1 MTERR
6 RPGRLIARLFLSG
19 ALMLA
24 AAASLLAAGVASADR
39 AVSSALTAVSGL
51 MILMAIVIV
60 VAPLSIWRRVLTPER
75 RLSLQV
81 FFSNRPAVVGLA
93 IVLAYVADALI
104 VQFAPWLI
112 GIRHPYTVIPNF
124 ANPLPEPPSWKHPL
138 GTTYPG
144 IDLLRAI
151 VKAIRL
157 DLALS
162 VAVVLPGAAIGIVI
176 GIIATYFGGWIDD
189 VLMRLTDVFFS
200 VPYLV
205 LAVAIGYVLGRTLDS
220 MIYALIVVW
229 WPLYARY
236 TRSVTLQVKELTFIE
251 AARAAGASNTKIMFR
266 HILPNALPPVLVQAS
281 MDLGTIMLTI
291 SALAF
296 IGFLPVANIP
306 ELGYL
311 TTLGLNYVNTAPW
324 TVIVPGAFIVIFA
337 VAVYLMG
344 MGLMD
349 VINPRRRSSL

>member
-1 MTERR
+1 MAK
-6 RPGRLIARLFLSG
+6 GG
-19 ALMLA
+19 
-24 AAASLLAAGVASADR
+24 
-39 AVSSALTAVSGL
+39 LTSR
-51 MILMAIVIV
+51 I
-60 VAPLSIWRRVLTPER
+60 LTPER
-75 RLSLQV
+75 KLSLQV
-81 FFSNRPAVVGLA
+81 FFSNKLAVVGLI

-112 GIRHPYTVIPNF
+112 GLKYPFKVIPDYS
-124 ANPLPEPPSWKHPL
+124 NPVPQPPSWKHPF

-144 IDLLRAI
+144 IDLLRAV
-151 VKAIRL
+151 VKAIRF
-157 DLALS
+157 DLGLS
-162 VAVVLPGAAIGIVI
+162 VVIVVPGALLGIVI
-176 GIIATYFGGWIDD
+176 GIVATYFGGWVDD
-189 VLMRLTDVFFS
+189 VLMRLTDIFFS

-205 LAVAIGYVLGRTLDS
+205 LAIAIGYALGRNITS
-220 MIYALIVVW
+220 MVIALIIVW

-251 AARAAGASNTKIMFR
+251 AARAAGASNYKIMFR
-266 HILPNALPPVLVQAS
+266 HILPNALPPVLVQMS

-291 SALAF
+291 SGLAF

-311 TTLGLNYVNTAPW
+311 TTLGLNYINTAPW
-324 TVIVPGAFIVIFA
+324 TVIVPGVFIVIFA
-337 VAVYLMG
+337 VSVYLLG

>member
-1 MTERR
+1 MAK
-6 RPGRLIARLFLSG
+6 GG
-19 ALMLA
+19 
-24 AAASLLAAGVASADR
+24 
-39 AVSSALTAVSGL
+39 LTSR
-51 MILMAIVIV
+51 I
-60 VAPLSIWRRVLTPER
+60 LTPER
-75 RLSLQV
+75 KLSLQV
-81 FFSNRPAVVGLA
+81 FFSNKLAVVGLV

-112 GIRHPYTVIPNF
+112 GLKYPFKVIPDYS
-124 ANPLPEPPSWKHPL
+124 NPVPQPPSWKHPF

-144 IDLLRAI
+144 IDLLRAV
-151 VKAIRL
+151 VKAIRF
-157 DLALS
+157 DLGLS
-162 VAVVLPGAAIGIVI
+162 VVIVVPGALLGIVI
-176 GIIATYFGGWIDD
+176 GIVATYFGGWVDD
-189 VLMRLTDVFFS
+189 VLMRLTDIFFS

-205 LAVAIGYVLGRTLDS
+205 LAIAIGYALGRNITS
-220 MIYALIVVW
+220 MVIALIIVW

-251 AARAAGASNTKIMFR
+251 AARAAGASNYKIMFR
-266 HILPNALPPVLVQAS
+266 HILPNALPPVLVQMS

-291 SALAF
+291 SGLAF

-311 TTLGLNYVNTAPW
+311 TTLGLIYINTAPW
-324 TVIVPGAFIVIFA
+324 TVLVPGVFIVIFA
-337 VAVYLMG
+337 VSVYLLG

>member
-1 MTERR
+1 MAK
-6 RPGRLIARLFLSG
+6 GGLLSR
-19 ALMLA
+19 MF
-24 AAASLLAAGVASADR
+24 
-39 AVSSALTAVSGL
+39 
-51 MILMAIVIV
+51 
-60 VAPLSIWRRVLTPER
+60 TPER
-75 RLSLQV
+75 RLSIQV
-81 FFSNRPAVVGLA
+81 FLSNKPALIGLV
-93 IVLAYVADALI
+93 IVLIYVVDAII

-112 GIRHPYTVIPNF
+112 GIRHPFTVIPNY
-124 ANPLPEPPSWKHPL
+124 ANPVPQAPSWRHPF

-144 IDLLRAI
+144 IDLLRAV

-162 VAVVLPGAAIGIVI
+162 VAIVIPGALLGIVI
-176 GIIATYFGGWIDD
+176 GIVATYFGGWVDD
-189 VLMRLTDVFFS
+189 VLMRLTDIFFS

-205 LAVAIGYVLGRTLDS
+205 LAIAVGYVLGRTINS
-220 MIYALIVVW
+220 MIIALIVVW

-236 TRSVTLQVKELTFIE
+236 TRSVTIQVKEMTFIE
-251 AARAAGASNTKIMFR
+251 AARAAGASNVKIMFR
-266 HILPNALPPVLVQAS
+266 HILPNALPPVLVQMS

-291 SALAF
+291 SGLAF

-311 TTLGLNYVNTAPW
+311 TTLGLNYINTAPW
-324 TVIVPGAFIVIFA
+324 TVVVPGSFIVIFA
-337 VAVYLMG
+337 VSVYLMG

>member
-1 MTERR
+1 MAK
-6 RPGRLIARLFLSG
+6 GG
-19 ALMLA
+19 
-24 AAASLLAAGVASADR
+24 
-39 AVSSALTAVSGL
+39 LTSR
-51 MILMAIVIV
+51 I
-60 VAPLSIWRRVLTPER
+60 LTPER
-75 RLSLQV
+75 KLSLQV
-81 FFSNRPAVVGLA
+81 FFSNKLAVVGLV

-112 GIRHPYTVIPNF
+112 GLKYPFKVIPDYS
-124 ANPLPEPPSWKHPL
+124 NPVPQPPSWKHPF

-144 IDLLRAI
+144 IDLLRA
-151 VKAIRL
+151 VAKAIRF
-157 DLALS
+157 DLGLS
-162 VAVVLPGAAIGIVI
+162 VVIVVPGALLGIVI
-176 GIIATYFGGWIDD
+176 GIVATYFGGWVDD
-189 VLMRLTDVFFS
+189 VLMRLTDIFFS

-205 LAVAIGYVLGRTLDS
+205 LAIAIGYALGRNITS
-220 MIYALIVVW
+220 MVIALIIVW

-251 AARAAGASNTKIMFR
+251 AARAAGASNYKIMFR
-266 HILPNALPPVLVQAS
+266 HILPNALPPVLVQMS

-291 SALAF
+291 SGLAF

-311 TTLGLNYVNTAPW
+311 STLGLNYINTAPW
-324 TVIVPGAFIVIFA
+324 AVIVPGVFIVIFA
-337 VAVYLMG
+337 VAVYLLG

>member
-1 MTERR
+1 MAK
-6 RPGRLIARLFLSG
+6 GG
-19 ALMLA
+19 
-24 AAASLLAAGVASADR
+24 
-39 AVSSALTAVSGL
+39 LTSR
-51 MILMAIVIV
+51 I
-60 VAPLSIWRRVLTPER
+60 LTPER
-75 RLSLQV
+75 KLSLQV
-81 FFSNRPAVVGLA
+81 FFSNKLAVVGLV

-112 GIRHPYTVIPNF
+112 GLKYPFKVIPDYS
-124 ANPLPEPPSWKHPL
+124 NPVPQPPSWKHPF

-144 IDLLRAI
+144 IDLLRA
-151 VKAIRL
+151 VAKAIRF
-157 DLALS
+157 DLGLS
-162 VAVVLPGAAIGIVI
+162 VVIVVPGALLGIVI
-176 GIIATYFGGWIDD
+176 GIVATYFGGWIDD
-189 VLMRLTDVFFS
+189 VLMRLTDMFFS

-205 LAVAIGYVLGRTLDS
+205 LAIAIGYALGRNITS
-220 MIYALIVVW
+220 MVIALIIVW

-251 AARAAGASNTKIMFR
+251 AARAAGASNYKIMFR
-266 HILPNALPPVLVQAS
+266 HILPNALPPVLVQMS

-291 SALAF
+291 SGLAF

-311 TTLGLNYVNTAPW
+311 STLGLNYINTAPW
-324 TVIVPGAFIVIFA
+324 TVIVPGVFIVIFA
-337 VAVYLMG
+337 VAVYLLG

>member
-1 MTERR
+1 MQKRSLR
-6 RPGRLIARLFLSG
+6 GRI
-19 ALMLA
+19 
-24 AAASLLAAGVASADR
+24 
-39 AVSSALTAVSGL
+39 
-51 MILMAIVIV
+51 
-60 VAPLSIWRRVLTPER
+60 LTPER
-75 RLSLQV
+75 RLSVQV
-81 FFSNRPAVVGLA
+81 FLSNKTAVVGTI
-93 IVLAYVADALI
+93 IVLAYVIDALI

-112 GIRHPYTVIPNF
+112 GITHPYTIIPNII
-124 ANPLPEPPSWKHPL
+124 NSTPEPPSLKHPL

-157 DLALS
+157 DLAIS

-176 GIIATYFGGWIDD
+176 GIVATFFGGWVDD
-189 VLMRLTDVFFS
+189 VLMRLTDIFFS

-205 LAVAIGYVLGRTLDS
+205 LAVAIGYVLGRTINSL
-220 MIYALIVVW
+220 IYALIFVW

-236 TRSVTLQVKELTFIE
+236 TRSVTLQVREMTFIE
-251 AARAAGASNTKIMFR
+251 AARAAGASNYKIMFR

-291 SALAF
+291 SGLAF
-296 IGFLPVANIP
+296 IGFLPVSNIP

-324 TVIVPGAFIVIFA
+324 TVIFPGLFIVIFA
-337 VAVYLMG
+337 VSVYLMG

>member
-1 MTERR
+1 MAK
-6 RPGRLIARLFLSG
+6 GG
-19 ALMLA
+19 
-24 AAASLLAAGVASADR
+24 
-39 AVSSALTAVSGL
+39 LTSR
-51 MILMAIVIV
+51 I
-60 VAPLSIWRRVLTPER
+60 LTPER
-75 RLSLQV
+75 KLSLQV
-81 FFSNRPAVVGLA
+81 FFSNKLAVVGLV

-112 GIRHPYTVIPNF
+112 GLKYPFKVIPDYS
-124 ANPLPEPPSWKHPL
+124 NPVPQPPSWKHPF

-144 IDLLRAI
+144 IDLLRAVI
-151 VKAIRL
+151 KAIRF
-157 DLALS
+157 DLGLS
-162 VAVVLPGAAIGIVI
+162 VAVVVPGALLGIVI
-176 GIIATYFGGWIDD
+176 GIVATYFGGWVDD
-189 VLMRLTDVFFS
+189 VLMRLTDIFFS

-205 LAVAIGYVLGRTLDS
+205 LAIAIGYALGRNITS
-220 MIYALIVVW
+220 MVIALIIVW

-251 AARAAGASNTKIMFR
+251 AARAAGASNYKIMFR
-266 HILPNALPPVLVQAS
+266 HILPNALPPVLVQMS

-291 SALAF
+291 SGLAF

-311 TTLGLNYVNTAPW
+311 TTLGLNYINTAPW
-324 TVIVPGAFIVIFA
+324 TVIVPGVFIVIFA
-337 VAVYLMG
+337 VSVYLLG

>member
-1 MTERR
+1 MAK
-6 RPGRLIARLFLSG
+6 GG
-19 ALMLA
+19 
-24 AAASLLAAGVASADR
+24 
-39 AVSSALTAVSGL
+39 LTSR
-51 MILMAIVIV
+51 I
-60 VAPLSIWRRVLTPER
+60 LTPER
-75 RLSLQV
+75 KLSLQV
-81 FFSNRPAVVGLA
+81 FFSNKLAVVGLV

-112 GIRHPYTVIPNF
+112 GLKYPFKVIPDYS
-124 ANPLPEPPSWKHPL
+124 NPVPQPPSWKHPF

-144 IDLLRAI
+144 IDLLRAV
-151 VKAIRL
+151 VKAIRF
-157 DLALS
+157 DLGLS
-162 VAVVLPGAAIGIVI
+162 VVIVVPGALLGIVI
-176 GIIATYFGGWIDD
+176 GIVATYFGGWVDD
-189 VLMRLTDVFFS
+189 VLMRLTDIFFS

-205 LAVAIGYVLGRTLDS
+205 LAIAIGYALGRNITS
-220 MIYALIVVW
+220 MVIALIIVW

-251 AARAAGASNTKIMFR
+251 AARAAGASNYKIMFR
-266 HILPNALPPVLVQAS
+266 HILPNALPPVLVQMS

-291 SALAF
+291 SGLAF

-311 TTLGLNYVNTAPW
+311 STLGLIYINTAPW
-324 TVIVPGAFIVIFA
+324 TVLVPGVFIVIFA
-337 VAVYLMG
+337 VAVYLLG

>member
-1 MTERR
+1 MQRR
-6 RPGRLIARLFLSG
+6 SLWGRI
-19 ALMLA
+19 
-24 AAASLLAAGVASADR
+24 
-39 AVSSALTAVSGL
+39 
-51 MILMAIVIV
+51 I
-60 VAPLSIWRRVLTPER
+60 TPER
-75 RLSLQV
+75 KLSIQV
-81 FFSNRPAVVGLA
+81 FLSNKPAVAGA
-93 IVLAYVADALI
+93 IIVLAYVADALI

-112 GIRHPYTVIPNF
+112 GIKHPFTIIPNF
-124 ANPLPEPPSWKHPL
+124 INSTPQPPSWRHPL

-151 VKAIRL
+151 VKAIRF
-157 DLALS
+157 DLAIS

-189 VLMRLTDVFFS
+189 VLMRLTDIFFS

-205 LAVAIGYVLGRTLDS
+205 LAVAIGYVLGRTITS
-220 MIYALIVVW
+220 MVYALIVVW

-236 TRSVTLQVKELTFIE
+236 TRSVTLQVKEMTYIE
-251 AARAAGASNTKIMFR
+251 AARAAGASNWKIMFK

-281 MDLGTIMLTI
+281 MDLGTIMLTV
-291 SALAF
+291 SALAY

-311 TTLGLNYVNTAPW
+311 TTLGIDYVNIAPW
-324 TVIVPGAFIVIFA
+324 TVIFPGMFIVIFA
-337 VAVYLMG
+337 VGVYLMG

-349 VINPRRRSSL
+349 VINPRRRSSI

>member
-1 MTERR
+1 MAK
-6 RPGRLIARLFLSG
+6 GG
-19 ALMLA
+19 
-24 AAASLLAAGVASADR
+24 
-39 AVSSALTAVSGL
+39 LTSR
-51 MILMAIVIV
+51 I
-60 VAPLSIWRRVLTPER
+60 LTPER
-75 RLSLQV
+75 KLSLQV
-81 FFSNRPAVVGLA
+81 FFSNKLAVVGLV

-112 GIRHPYTVIPNF
+112 GLKYPFKVIPDYS
-124 ANPLPEPPSWKHPL
+124 NPVPQPPSWKHPF

-144 IDLLRAI
+144 IDLLRAV
-151 VKAIRL
+151 VKAIRF
-157 DLALS
+157 DLGLS
-162 VAVVLPGAAIGIVI
+162 VVIVVPGALLGIVI
-176 GIIATYFGGWIDD
+176 GIVATYFGGWVDD
-189 VLMRLTDVFFS
+189 VLMRLTDIFFS

-205 LAVAIGYVLGRTLDS
+205 LAIAIGYALGRNITS
-220 MIYALIVVW
+220 MVIALIIVW

-251 AARAAGASNTKIMFR
+251 AARAAGASNYKIMFR
-266 HILPNALPPVLVQAS
+266 HILPNALPPVLVQMS

-291 SALAF
+291 SGLAF

-311 TTLGLNYVNTAPW
+311 TTLGLIYINTAPW
-324 TVIVPGAFIVIFA
+324 TVLVPGVFIVIFA
-337 VAVYLMG
+337 VAVYLLG